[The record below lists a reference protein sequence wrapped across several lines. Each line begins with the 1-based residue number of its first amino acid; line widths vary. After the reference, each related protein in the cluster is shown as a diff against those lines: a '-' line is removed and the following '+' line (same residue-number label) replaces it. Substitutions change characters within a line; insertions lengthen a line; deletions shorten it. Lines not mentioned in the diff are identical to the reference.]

1 MLQAVLDGTY
11 STDTQRTSQTNNDE
25 QHYCPESVTVDDDCT
40 NDDTILSNNTVFS
53 DTNWVLSAATARI
66 S

>member
-25 QHYCPESVTVDDDCT
+25 QDYCPQSVTVDDDCT
-40 NDDTILSNNTVFS
+40 NDDIEKHRVQ
-53 DTNWVLSAATARI
+53 
-66 S
+66 